1 MRVAYL
7 VGGGRGD
14 EAEPLLQELRRRGP
28 RLPDEALER
37 VADALEE
44 VGRLRE
50 AMRWFTIGLRD
61 LDRSRTFRL
70 RGGVR
75 AHGPLARARA
85 LDLPPDHYD
94 VLARETLDARR
105 ARWTDD
111 GD

>member
-1 MRVAYL
+1 MHVAYL
-7 VGGGRGD
+7 ACGGRGD
-14 EAEPLLQELRRRGP
+14 K
-28 RLPDEALER
+28 ALER

-61 LDRSRTFRL
+61 LDPQQDLPAFEEEYALMGRSR
-70 RGGVR
+70 VR
-75 AHGPLARARA
+75 RA